1 MNKDQRFTC
10 VVTTDLTELTDNV
23 DELSKS
29 VQAATTNIDNV
40 TSGIETEGLEQ
51 QLVGNDKGHIDL
63 ENVLSLERCRPYL
76 NITPEYFEKHKVF
89 AKFDNGTIKGEIIA
103 LPNGTVY
110 TKPGTEVLR
119 NCTFI
124 ESSALQY
131 WERYVLQITDKL
143 SDTPGDI
150 GGFDYK
156 IPLSLLLSWIVVF
169 LCLCKG
175 VKSSG
180 KVSNL

>member
-1 MNKDQRFTC
+1 MGKDPRYYC
-10 VVTTDLTELTDNV
+10 VVTTSLTELKDNV
-23 DELSKS
+23 SAISNTAEEATKS
-29 VQAATTNIDNV
+29 IDNI
-40 TSGIETEGLEQ
+40 TNAIEDARNNE
-51 QLVGNDKGHIDL
+51 L

-76 NITPEYFEKHKVF
+76 NITPEYFKENNIY
-89 AKFDNGTIKGEIIA
+89 AKFKNGTIKGEIIQDA
-103 LPNGTVY
+103 DGKWI

-119 NCTFI
+119 NCTFQ

-131 WERYVLQITDKL
+131 WERYVLQISDRL
-143 SDTPGDI
+143 SETPGDI

-156 IPLSLLLSWIVVF
+156 IPLALLLSWLVVF

-180 KVSNL
+180 KVSTFFKYC